1 MIKYTQHQMTQPI
14 LIKVGLLASCQGNFL
29 FESCDCG
36 VKSSGTKG
44 GSDKKVFDM
53 YQKCATAVV
62 KRRYPSKYRLLTIP
76 VVDIPLITEFYH
88 IF

>member
-1 MIKYTQHQMTQPI
+1 MYTYANWPYIQVLGPSFNLQLPF
-14 LIKVGLLASCQGNFL
+14 LPEGNFL

-53 YQKCATAVV
+53 YQKCLCRQWCAGG
-62 KRRYPSKYRLLTIP
+62 PFFQLTKMICLEICAK
-76 VVDIPLITEFYH
+76 VNT
-88 IF
+88 